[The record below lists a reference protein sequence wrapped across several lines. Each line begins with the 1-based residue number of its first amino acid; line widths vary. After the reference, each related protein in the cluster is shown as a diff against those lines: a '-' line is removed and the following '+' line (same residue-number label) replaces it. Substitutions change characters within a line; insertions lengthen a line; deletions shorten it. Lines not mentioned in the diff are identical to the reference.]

1 MDELNVFVGRQPI
14 FDRAGNIFGYELLYR
29 DGPDNAFPQG
39 INPEKATLELLVN
52 TFLTIGIDRLVGR
65 SKSFINFSQL
75 SLQDDIIDQL
85 DSRFVIIELLE
96 DIEFTDEVIATLGK
110 LRKKGFKIAL
120 DDFSLRRIDEE
131 AIIPELF
138 EKVNF
143 VKVDFLNTEAHERRQ
158 IESLAKKYRNIT
170 LLAEKIESAVE
181 HEEAEQ
187 NGYLLFQGYH
197 YSRPQVIKGKEIPP
211 NYLLHFQLLKEFNEK
226 EPNIDKLS
234 KLFMRDVSLSYK
246 LLRYINS
253 LTFEIPHQVTSIQ
266 QAIMLMGLREAK
278 RWLRILILRDLG
290 IGEGRGRE
298 KALIERSLVRA
309 KLIEL
314 IAQHKRKPNAD
325 EFFLAGLFSLIDL
338 IMQSEIEYIVPEL
351 SLSDKIT
358 ATLLGEETEIT
369 PYLDLV
375 TMLESLDGRID
386 EEHLEVLGLKAQTV
400 AQFVQKA
407 HQWAT
412 MFD

>member
-14 FDRAGNIFGYELLYR
+14 FDRAGNVFGYELLYR
-29 DGPDNAFPQG
+29 DGPNNAFPQG

-96 DIEFTDEVIATLGK
+96 DIEFTNEVIATLRE

-120 DDFSLRRIDEE
+120 DDFSLRRINKE

-197 YSRPQVIKGKEIPP
+197 YSRPQVIKGKEISP
-211 NYLLHFQLLKEFNEK
+211 NYLLHFQLLKEFNEI

-266 QAIMLMGLREAK
+266 QAIMLMGLRKAK

-338 IMQSEIEYIVPEL
+338 IMQSGIEYIVPEL

-375 TMLESLDGRID
+375 IMLESLDGRID